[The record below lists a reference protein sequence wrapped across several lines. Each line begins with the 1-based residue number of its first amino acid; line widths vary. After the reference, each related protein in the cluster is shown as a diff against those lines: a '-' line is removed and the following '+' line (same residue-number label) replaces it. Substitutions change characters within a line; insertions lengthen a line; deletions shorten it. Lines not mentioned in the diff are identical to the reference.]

1 MIDMRKKSACFCKKV
16 SFIIGI
22 FLFSCYYIRWSIL
35 LYTVII
41 IAAVLAVVILIS
53 RVLVHKKKEVS
64 FFTTGIDSGFK
75 LKEIIL
81 LYKVATLAQLEE
93 PSALYWSIPALNR
106 SIAFVLS
113 NAREK
118 GTENTPSVQDFLTKL
133 YRYRTKVEL
142 DPRNSKSLK
151 TTKGLNPGQRVRI
164 VLKGRGVFSSSVVS
178 VGRELVI
185 SQPVNNRGEVVIVS
199 KDWVGHTVSIYL
211 NRPGDAGY
219 VFDSIVHNALTFNG
233 KTTLYLAHT
242 DILLRTQKRK
252 TVRCACN
259 IFAQLY
265 VFSNGRM
272 SQTAVENEPGLKCL
286 IEDISESGAMVRIGG
301 VGRKN
306 MQIKLQFPIGDRILV
321 MFGIIRAVEYNST
334 MNQSRLHI
342 EGIDIGE
349 ETKNAILSYVYNVM
363 PKDDRDREEAIMQAE
378 ADANED
384 QNAVEAVAGS
394 MSGGVSDSNPEGIP
408 KEIIDAHNSN
418 KKPEENTY
426 TLKFGDSDEAPQTED
441 DFSFPEEGIVDD
453 VEVENVN
460 EYEEKD
466 A

>member
-1 MIDMRKKSACFCKKV
+1 M
-16 SFIIGI
+16 
-22 FLFSCYYIRWSIL
+22 
-35 LYTVII
+35 YTVIF
-41 IAAVLAVVILIS
+41 VVVALVVIILIS
-53 RVLVHKKKEVS
+53 RVLVHKKKEIS

-93 PSALYWSIPALNR
+93 PAALYWSIPALNR

-113 NAREK
+113 NARKK
-118 GTENTPSVQDFLTKL
+118 GTENTPSVQEFLTKL

-151 TTKGLNPGQRVRI
+151 TTKGLNPGQRIRI

-185 SQPVNNRGEVVIVS
+185 SQPVNNKGEVIIVS
-199 KDWVGHTVSIYL
+199 KDWVGKTVSIYL

-265 VFSNGRM
+265 VFSKGM
-272 SQTAVENEPGLKCL
+272 SQASVENEPGLKCL

-301 VGRKN
+301 MGRKN
-306 MQIKLQFPIGDRILV
+306 MQIKLQFPIGDRILI

-334 MNQSRLHI
+334 MNQSRLHV

-363 PKDDRDREEAIMQAE
+363 PKDDRDREEVIMQAE
-378 ADANED
+378 ADAKED
-384 QNAVEAVAGS
+384 QTAVEAVAGS
-394 MSGGVSDSNPEGIP
+394 MSGGSSDANPEGIP
-408 KEIIDAHNSN
+408 QEIINGRKTEADNSEEYVP
-418 KKPEENTY
+418 PELHINSDNTEV
-426 TLKFGDSDEAPQTED
+426 SED
-441 DFSFPEEGIVDD
+441 DFSFPEEGVVDD
-453 VEVENVN
+453 VEVADVE
-460 EYEEKD
+460 EIEEK
-466 A
+466 